1 MKHRFF
7 FVFLLAVTLGA
18 MQAQVNIKTDIPS
31 EIKANTEVTVEVKI
45 NKGLIKNYSKYQME
59 VPQGITVKE
68 LDNNSGTFSFEN
80 GIAKIIWAITPADAE
95 FGIKL
100 VLTAEGVSG
109 QKSIIQK
116 YHYLEK
122 GEKREIEIS
131 PIVITVVD
139 GSALASSPDS
149 TAKIGEGEDVKTQV
163 SNLKKDSREA
173 FEIGEK
179 EKKIAE
185 ANLAEANA
193 AITKA
198 NGIKNEKEKQEA
210 LSLAKEAKAKAESDL
225 EVALRII
232 SLAKALDEN
241 AKEIEQLNQ
250 PLEVDEAVD
259 PSLAAT
265 EAALKASGA
274 TTKTT
279 ATSPAKIEKAKQDA
293 ITKGAKEAKGMY
305 KPIKPGN
312 QNISE
317 IKQQVDQIR
326 IDANDAYEVGT
337 REKKKAETKLNEAYQ
352 AAKTAEEITDPVQR
366 DLAVEKASRDKQRAE
381 KDLELAS
388 KILTLAKSLEENAK
402 EIEKLNL
409 SQGIVASTGNSTVAS
424 PVVSDQPTQPASGE
438 SQPAKTQPK
447 VEPVVKKQV
456 VENNNAVSNKIKES
470 GTVYKVQI
478 GACVNPPDRSV
489 YVPLGKVEVIT
500 EDGKYKV
507 YVGSYTNREEAV
519 KRKEEIIAK
528 GFDGFIVSFM
538 DGVRQK

>member
-1 MKHRFF
+1 
-7 FVFLLAVTLGA
+7 
-18 MQAQVNIKTDIPS
+18 MQAQVNIKTDIPN

-80 GIAKIIWAITPADAE
+80 GIAKIIWAITPSDAE

-116 YHYLEK
+116 YNYLEK
-122 GEKREIEIS
+122 GEKREIEIA

-139 GSALASSPDS
+139 GSGIAASTDTTS
-149 TAKIGEGEDVKTQV
+149 KISEGEDVKTQV

-185 ANLAEANA
+185 TNLAEANA

-250 PLEVDEAVD
+250 PIEVDEAVD

-274 TTKTT
+274 NTKTT
-279 ATSPAKIEKAKQDA
+279 ATNPAKIEKVKQDA

-326 IDANDAYEVGT
+326 IDANDAFEVGT
-337 REKKKAETKLNEAYQ
+337 REKKKAETKLTEAYQ
-352 AAKTAEEITDPVQR
+352 AAKTAEEISDPVQR
-366 DLAVEKASRDKQRAE
+366 DLAVEKATRDKQRAE

-409 SQGIVASTGNSTVAS
+409 SQGIVASSGTGTLVS
-424 PVVSDQPTQPASGE
+424 PVVPEQATQPASGE
-438 SQPAKTQPK
+438 SQPAKTQAK
-447 VEPVVKKQV
+447 LEPAVKKQAV
-456 VENNNAVSNKIKES
+456 ANNNAVSNKIKES

-507 YVGSYTNREEAV
+507 YVGSFTNREDAV

>member
-7 FVFLLAVTLGA
+7 FVFLLAVTLDA
-18 MQAQVNIKTDIPS
+18 MQAQVNIKTDIPN

-80 GIAKIIWAITPADAE
+80 GIAKIIWAITPSDAE
-95 FGIKL
+95 FGIKF

-116 YHYLEK
+116 YNYLEK
-122 GEKREIEIS
+122 GEKREIEIA

-139 GSALASSPDS
+139 GSALSSSPDS
-149 TAKIGEGEDVKTQV
+149 SAKIGEGEDVKTQV

-185 ANLAEANA
+185 ANLTEANA

-250 PLEVDEAVD
+250 PIEVDEAVD

-424 PVVSDQPTQPASGE
+424 SVVPDQPTQPASGE

-507 YVGSYTNREEAV
+507 YVGSYANREEAV